1 MQKDALGY
9 YAVLEV
15 DYNAD
20 DHTIKNA
27 YREKAKF
34 WHPDHNESENA
45 LENFQKIS
53 VAYDVLK
60 DVKNRAMYDVLSL
73 VYKKE

>member
-9 YAVLEV
+9 YDILEV

-20 DHTIKNA
+20 EHVIKLK

-45 LENFQKIS
+45 LEVFQKIS
-53 VAYDVLK
+53 VAYDTLK
-60 DVKNRAMYDVLSL
+60 EELLELVKDDKNNTEA
-73 VYKKE
+73 E